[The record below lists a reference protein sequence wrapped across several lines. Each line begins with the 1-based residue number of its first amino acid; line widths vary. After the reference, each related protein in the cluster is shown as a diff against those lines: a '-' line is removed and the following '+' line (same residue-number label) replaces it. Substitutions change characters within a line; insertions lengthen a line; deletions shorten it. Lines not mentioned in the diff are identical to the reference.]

1 MPEKMTMKGECS
13 VQRELEDLVTDL
25 KSTLITKRLKAV
37 KSLGRLKTPLAV
49 DPLRDVLN
57 DRSKEVRCAA
67 VEAIATIAPP
77 NAAEILVPLARDR
90 SADVRLRV
98 AYALAGTS
106 HEEAVRCLFELI
118 RDAKDAVAVMAAKS
132 LARCSKAGLAQ
143 LIRQFGDKSWKVRSR
158 SALAIT
164 RMGRAAEAAVQA
176 AVEDPDANVRFW
188 ACLCLGHLRDRAHT
202 KTLLDKLTD
211 RDTGVRIAALRALRE
226 IGDPHIVSRLFEA
239 LSQPSEQVRDLIYDI
254 LKDFGTYS
262 IPYLMDSLSSEYW
275 MGRSLAARAL
285 AEMGTEAV
293 APLAEALEGQNK
305 ERKYWAIKILG
316 QMREETAFPE
326 IRTFLSDAD
335 SEIRMAAVQALGSF
349 QNPDGIPL
357 LIERF
362 IDPSWVVRREACKS
376 IIRYGPAAYSPLL
389 SALGSLE
396 EDVRYWALRAIGE
409 LKPPGAFHELL
420 KLLRD
425 RSWNV
430 RKTTAEI
437 LATFGEDALIE
448 LTNLATESDAEVR
461 FWVLQSL
468 GRIGSKISLPLLFK
482 ALEDPSEAIRTAAQ
496 KALANYGPVILDDL
510 FTLFKSENRRL
521 LESVVQTF
529 RNMGSET
536 VLPRLCQNLGKYD
549 DHVNYWIRRALEA
562 FGPTA
567 RKAVVALLESKN
579 HEIRRQALLAMGR
592 IGQPGDVEIVIPH
605 LKDEH
610 WPARI
615 AAAETLGVLGDA
627 AAVEPLMDALDDDD
641 EDLALAATR
650 SLGALGDHRAV
661 PALLSAMGR
670 EYWTLKLTVVG
681 ILGRMRVQRAVP
693 DLLRLL
699 DEETI
704 DLKVPVIKALGEIGH
719 PDSYRPLRDRFD
731 KETDPETRS
740 VYIRAFADL
749 GNPAIIPVLIDLLK
763 PTHPWEER
771 RAAIKALGLLHA
783 GEAKA
788 PLLTALRDGDLL
800 ISREALAALKVI
812 LPPADFRK
820 LEEAHATA
828 RKREESFQRSFQEGM
843 RQMKLGQLGEAE
855 KALKAAARINPKA
868 AYVYSALG
876 NIYYKS
882 GKLIDATKAYVM
894 ATTVEPRDVTLKINL
909 GMVYY
914 RRRAYREAAETFA
927 TVARMVDP
935 RSQQGLYAAKMLEK
949 IKLEVAQAL
958 KP

>member
-1 MPEKMTMKGECS
+1 MPDKMTMKGECA

-37 KSLGRLKTPLAV
+37 KALGKLKTPLAIE
-49 DPLRDVLN
+49 PLRDVLN
-57 DRSKEVRCAA
+57 DRSKEVRCAT
-67 VEAIATIAPP
+67 VEAIAQIGPS
-77 NAAEILVPLARDR
+77 NLAEILVPLARDR

-106 HEEAVRCLFELI
+106 HDDAVRCLFELI
-118 RDAKDAVAVMAAKS
+118 RDPKDPVAVMAAKS
-132 LARCSKAGLAQ
+132 LARSPKASLAQ
-143 LIRQFGDKSWKVRSR
+143 LIRLFGDKSWKVRSR
-158 SALAIT
+158 AAMAIT
-164 RMGRAAEAAVQA
+164 RMGRAAETALQSAM
-176 AVEDPDANVRFW
+176 EDPDPNIRFW
-188 ACLCLGHLRDRAHT
+188 ACLCLGHLRDRTHT
-202 KTLLDKLTD
+202 KALLDKLSD
-211 RDTGVRIAALRALRE
+211 RDLGVRLAALRSLRE

-262 IPYLMDSLSSEYW
+262 IPYLMESLSSEYW

-285 AEMGTEAV
+285 AEMGTEAIL
-293 APLAEALEGQNK
+293 PLTEALEGQNK
-305 ERKYWAIKILG
+305 ERKFWAIKILG
-316 QMREETAFPE
+316 QMKEESAFPE
-326 IRTFLSDAD
+326 IRTFLSDPD
-335 SEIRMAAVQALGSF
+335 SEIRMAAVQAMGSF
-349 QNPDGIPL
+349 QNPDAIPL

-362 IDPSWVVRREACKS
+362 IDPSWVVRREACKA
-376 IIRYGPAAYSPLL
+376 IVRFGPAAYSALL
-389 SALGSLE
+389 SALGSME

-409 LKPPGAFHELL
+409 LKPPGAFHELI

-425 RSWNV
+425 RSWNI

-437 LATFGEDALIE
+437 LATFGEDALLE
-448 LTNLATESDAEVR
+448 LTSLATESDAEVR

-496 KALANYGPVILDDL
+496 KALAHYGPTIVDDL

-521 LESVVQTF
+521 LESVVATF
-529 RNMGSET
+529 RNMGQDA
-536 VLPRLCQNLGKYD
+536 VLGRLCHNLGKYD
-549 DHVNYWIRRALEA
+549 DHVNYWIRRAIES
-562 FGPTA
+562 FGPAA
-567 RKAVVALLESKN
+567 RPAVLALLESKN
-579 HEIRRQALLAMGR
+579 HEVRRQALLALGQ
-592 IGQPGDVEIVIPH
+592 IGQPGDAETVIPH

-627 AAVEPLMDALDDDD
+627 SAVEPLMDALEDDD
-641 EDLALAATR
+641 EDLALAAAR
-650 SLGALGDHRAV
+650 ALGRIGDHRAV
-661 PALLSAMGR
+661 PALLSALTR
-670 EYWTLKLTVVG
+670 EYWTLKLTVIG
-681 ILGRMRVQRAVP
+681 ILGQMRVQRAVP

-699 DEETI
+699 DEDLI
-704 DLKVPVIKALGEIGH
+704 DLKIPVVKALGEIGH
-719 PDSYRPLRDRFD
+719 PDSYRPLRERFER
-731 KETDPETRS
+731 ETDPEARS
-740 VYIRAFADL
+740 VYLRAFAAL
-749 GNPAIIPVLIDLLK
+749 GNPAIIPTLIELTK
-763 PTHPWEER
+763 PDHPWEER

-783 GEAKA
+783 EEAKA
-788 PLLTALRDGDLL
+788 PLLTALRDADLL
-800 ISREALAALKVI
+800 ISREALAALKAI

-828 RKREESFQRSFQEGM
+828 RKREEAFQKSFQEGM
-843 RQMKLGQLGEAE
+843 RLMKLGQLADAE

-894 ATTVEPRDVTLKINL
+894 ATTVEPRDITLKINL

-914 RRRAYREAAETFA
+914 RRRAYREATEVFTTIAKL
-927 TVARMVDP
+927 VDP
-935 RSQQGLYAAKMLEK
+935 RSQQGQYAAKMLEK
-949 IKLEVAQAL
+949 IKAEVAQAL